1 MSGASV
7 VDFKRVRRYHC
18 RFERSITILRYR
30 LLAAFAA
37 VLAGVTASPSDAAQR
52 GSSAAVQSASGYE
65 QRGDVRAF
73 IDELVR
79 EHGFSRKTLTRWFR
93 DVRYQPKI
101 VEAME
106 RPIVAPPRWF
116 EYAPQFITPARIE
129 GGVAFWQAHADSLAR
144 AEREFGVP
152 PQIIV
157 AIVGVETFYGRN
169 VGNYRVIDAL
179 TTLAFDYPR
188 RAAFFRGELR
198 EFLLL
203 AREEKFKPLVPKG
216 SFAGA
221 FGVPQ
226 FMPGSVRAYAIDYD
240 GDGHVDLWQSGD
252 DAVGSIANYLARHDW
267 LRGQPIWSKATIAPS
282 QRDAVLRRLDGGLSE
297 RRPLAAWNADGV
309 AAERLPDPM
318 SPEPVGL
325 LALEVA
331 DAENDADAQD
341 LRIVFPN
348 FYVITRYNKSRLYA
362 SAVTSLAEAI
372 RAQYDRERGSA
383 LRGSERSGAGN
394 ELARR
399 PVRILR

>member
-1 MSGASV
+1 MSGAWV
-7 VDFKRVRRYHC
+7 VDLKRVRRYHC
-18 RFERSITILRYR
+18 AFPRSITILRYR

-37 VLAGVTASPSDAAQR
+37 ALAGVTAFPSDAAQ
-52 GSSAAVQSASGYE
+52 GHPSAAVSPGSGYE
-65 QRGDVRAF
+65 RRPEVRAF

-79 EHGFSRKTLTRWFR
+79 EHGFSRKTLAHWFR
-93 DVRYQPKI
+93 DVRYQPQI
-101 VEAME
+101 VDAME
-106 RPIVAPPRWF
+106 RPIMAPPKWF
-116 EYAPQFITPARIE
+116 EYAPRFMTPERIDA
-129 GGVAFWQAHADSLAR
+129 GVAFWRAHAGALAR
-144 AEREFGVP
+144 AERDFGVP

-188 RAAFFRGELR
+188 RAPFFRGELR

-203 AREEKFKPLVPKG
+203 SREEKFSPLLPKG

-221 FGVPQ
+221 FGVAQ

-240 GDGHVDLWQSGD
+240 GDGRVDLWQSGD

-267 LRGQPIWSKATIAPS
+267 LRGQPIWSKAMIAPS

-309 AAERLPDPM
+309 AAERLPDPL

-325 LALEVA
+325 LALELS
-331 DAENDADAQD
+331 DAESDADAQD

-362 SAVTSLAEAI
+362 SAVTALAEAI
-372 RAQYDRERGSA
+372 RAQHDLAIGSA
-383 LRGSERSGAGN
+383 SR
-394 ELARR
+394 
-399 PVRILR
+399 

>member
-7 VDFKRVRRYHC
+7 VDLKSVRRYHC
-18 RFERSITILRYR
+18 RFPRSITILRYR

-37 VLAGVTASPSDAAQR
+37 ALAGVTAFPSDAAPR
-52 GSSAAVQSASGYE
+52 RPSAVQSASGYE

-79 EHGFSRKTLTRWFR
+79 DHGFSRKTLTRWFR

-106 RPIVAPPRWF
+106 RPIVAPPKWF
-116 EYAPQFITPARIE
+116 EYAPQFLTAARID
-129 GGVAFWQAHADSLAR
+129 GGVAFWQAHADALAR
-144 AEREFGVP
+144 AERDFGVP
-152 PQIIV
+152 PEIIV

-169 VGNYRVIDAL
+169 VGSYRVIDAL

-198 EFLLL
+198 QFLLL
-203 AREEKFKPLVPKG
+203 AREEKFSPLVPKG

-221 FGVPQ
+221 FGVAQ

-240 GDGHVDLWQSGD
+240 GDGRIDLWQSGD

-267 LRGQPIWSKATIAPS
+267 LRGQPIWSKAMIASS
-282 QRDAVLRRLDGGLSE
+282 QREAVLRRLDGGLSE
-297 RRPLAAWNADGV
+297 RRPLEAWNADGV
-309 AAERLPDPM
+309 AAERLPDPI

-325 LALEVA
+325 LALEAA
-331 DAENDADAQD
+331 DADGDTDAQD

-372 RAQYDRERGSA
+372 RAQHDSRRGSA
-383 LRGSERSGAGN
+383 PR
-394 ELARR
+394 
-399 PVRILR
+399 